1 MINFCWPIIRRHHK
15 RRFHVVFTVRNVSVI
30 LTEKERTHMATSMTV
45 GQTLPLSIA
54 ELDQNGHPMTTFVT
68 PDSPPTWTQ
77 SDTSNTLTVSAD
89 GLTATLTGV
98 TVGTD
103 TLSLTVAAGGK
114 TFSATLDVVIAA
126 AVQVLTSVEIVAGT
140 PA

>member
-1 MINFCWPIIRRHHK
+1 M
-15 RRFHVVFTVRNVSVI
+15 S
-30 LTEKERTHMATSMTV
+30 TSMNV

-54 ELDQNGHPMTTFVT
+54 ELDQNGQPMQSFVT

-77 SDTSNTLTVSAD
+77 SDTSNTLTVAAD
-89 GLTATLTGV
+89 GLTATLLAA

-103 TLSLTVAAGGK
+103 TLSLTVIAGGK
-114 TFSATLDVVIAA
+114 TFTATLDVAIAA
-126 AVQVLTSVEIVAGT
+126 APQVLTSVEIVPGT